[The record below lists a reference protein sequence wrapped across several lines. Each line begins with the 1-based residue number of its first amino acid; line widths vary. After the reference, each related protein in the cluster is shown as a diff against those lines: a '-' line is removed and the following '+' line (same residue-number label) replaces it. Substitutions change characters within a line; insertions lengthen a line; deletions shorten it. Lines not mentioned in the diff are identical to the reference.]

1 MRNDFQIA
9 QFKKLLASRRE
20 QDIEAQI
27 SEAEQIVH
35 AIEKV
40 DSVKAFAQVHR
51 RIQRPKR
58 VTGILHVFT
67 RVAAILFVPLLVTS
81 LFFFYRQGRPSADE
95 QFSTHVVSNPRG
107 VRSQIVLPDG
117 SKVWLNAESS
127 ISYKIP
133 FDVNVRNIKLTG
145 EAFFEVEKDKQRP
158 FRVES
163 GKVDVMVL
171 GTRFNCKAF
180 PEDTIVEVVLAEG
193 SVKLNSTGSS
203 AGKEF
208 ILKPG
213 ERAVINN
220 MTSQATISSENIAKY
235 ISWHEGKIV
244 FDECPLS
251 EVARRLERWFG
262 TEVTI
267 EDPEISNY
275 QISTTFENESLR
287 QIGTLLELA
296 SPIKI
301 ELIPARFERTSQT
314 MSREKVIIT
323 KNNKPQMN

>member
-9 QFKKLLASRRE
+9 QFRKLLVSRRE
-20 QDIEAQI
+20 QDLEAQI

-35 AIEKV
+35 AIEEV
-40 DSVKAFAQVHR
+40 DSVNAFAQVHR
-51 RIQRPKR
+51 RIQRPKGDMG
-58 VTGILHVFT
+58 VLYVLT
-67 RVAAILFVPLLVTS
+67 RVAAILFVPLLITS
-81 LFFFYRQGRPSADE
+81 LFFFYRQGRQSDDK
-95 QFSTHVVSNPRG
+95 QFSTQAISNPRG
-107 VRSQIVLPDG
+107 VRSELVLPDG
-117 SKVWLNAESS
+117 SRVWLNAESS

-133 FDVNVRNIKLTG
+133 FDTDARDVKLTG
-145 EAFFEVEKDKQRP
+145 EAFFEVAKDEQRP

-163 GKVDVMVL
+163 GKVDVTVL

-193 SVKLNSTGSS
+193 SVKFNSTGSTTTR
-203 AGKEF
+203 EF
-208 ILKPG
+208 TLKPG

-220 MTSQATISSENIAKY
+220 MTSQATISSENIEKY

-244 FDECPLS
+244 FDECPLY
-251 EVARRLERWFG
+251 EVAGRLERWFG
-262 TEVTI
+262 IEVTI
-267 EDPEISNY
+267 EDPEILNY
-275 QISTTFENESLR
+275 QISTTFEKESLR
-287 QIGTLLELA
+287 QIVALLELA

-314 MSREKVIIT
+314 MSMEKVIIT